1 MLSNI
6 SGINGEEITKTVQAT
21 TYAFD
26 LLNESESNA
35 GEVTGHIGDI
45 LTNVS
50 KNMKYDFQGG
60 IKNLNDAI
68 RESGSVASES
78 GMSLEQYTAYMGAM
92 IERTG
97 KTGLIGSV

>member
-6 SGINGEEITKTVQAT
+6 SGISGDSITKTIQAT

-35 GEVTGHIGDI
+35 GQVTEHIGDT
-45 LTNVS
+45 LTKIS
-50 KNMKYDFQGG
+50 QNMKFDFQSG
-60 IKNLNDAI
+60 IVNLNDAI
-68 RESGSVASES
+68 KTSGSVARES
-78 GMSLEQYTAYMGAM
+78 GMSLEQYSSYMGAL